1 MSEAVITA
9 DPDFVTLA
17 LAEWQAAA
25 PGSQPPAE
33 LAPGVYLVSSAGS
46 FWSLAEKWQTEA
58 PIFIRHV
65 LPVQVKVVLAG
76 TAADLDKLRQTV
88 QSELAGLP
96 YKPFDANNAL
106 AELLQQHG
114 APLDV
119 KAPQQI
125 LSLVVAPLA
134 GILHAFL
141 GLSPA
146 ATNLSDWAGGVRRFA
161 RDNEQISRSEFKL
174 LEALELFGITLPAR
188 GRALDLGAAPGGWTR
203 VLRLQEQY
211 VTAVDP
217 GQLHP
222 RLATDNSVRHLKLTA
237 EAYLQ
242 QGPDQYDVIVNDM
255 RLDGRDSARL
265 MVGYAP
271 FLYRNGIAVMTLKL
285 PENGRH
291 AVIDHAC
298 NILRQAYTIA
308 GARQLFHNRSE
319 ITLYLR
325 PSDGAH
331 QSKPGR
337 RGDGGANVAPD
348 RSEPA
353 EALPPERS

>member
-1 MSEAVITA
+1 MNEAIVTA
-9 DPDFVTLA
+9 DPDFDALA
-17 LAEWQAAA
+17 LAEWQTAAGNGPA
-25 PGSQPPAE
+25 PP
-33 LAPGVYLVSSAGS
+33 LALADGVYLVSAAGS
-46 FWSLAEKWQTEA
+46 FWPLAQAWQSQP
-58 PIFIRHV
+58 PIFVRHV
-65 LPVQVKVVLAG
+65 FPVQVRLALAG
-76 TAADLDKLRQTV
+76 TAADLDRLRQQV
-88 QSELAGLP
+88 QAAFSDLLEPELSFSVQTRLFAALH
-96 YKPFDANNAL
+96 YKPFDVNNAL
-106 AELLQQHG
+106 AELLQESG

-119 KAPQQI
+119 RAPQQI

-134 GILHAFL
+134 GNLYAFL

-146 ATNLSDWAGGVRRFA
+146 AMNLSDWAGGVRRFA
-161 RDNEQISRSEFKL
+161 RDKDQISRSEFKL

-217 GQLHP
+217 GELDP
-222 RLATDNSVRHLKLTA
+222 RLAPDSNVRHLKMTA

-271 FLYRNGIAVMTLKL
+271 FLYRDGIAIMTLKL
-285 PENGRH
+285 PENGRRT
-291 AVIDHAC
+291 VIDHAF

-325 PSDGAH
+325 LGS
-331 QSKPGR
+331 
-337 RGDGGANVAPD
+337 GDQAIRKIP
-348 RSEPA
+348 
-353 EALPPERS
+353 